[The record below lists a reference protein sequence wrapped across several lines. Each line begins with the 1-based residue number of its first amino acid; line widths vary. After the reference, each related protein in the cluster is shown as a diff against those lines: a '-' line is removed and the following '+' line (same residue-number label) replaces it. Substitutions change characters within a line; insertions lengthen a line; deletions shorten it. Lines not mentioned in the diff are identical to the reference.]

1 MPGCGVQAA
10 RKPFGEMVAVKDVSF
25 EVEPGEIF
33 GLLGPNGAG
42 KTTAIRMMLGI
53 YLPDAGEVD
62 ILGGPLDEAKKNRI
76 GYLPEE
82 RGLYLDQKL
91 EPTLVYLATLKG
103 LSEAEAKRQ
112 TARLA
117 RAHGPAGLPGE
128 EDQRAEQGHA
138 AEGPAHRHAC
148 CTSRN

>member
-1 MPGCGVQAA
+1 MPTVVVSKL
-10 RKPFGEMVAVKDVSF
+10 RKPFGETVAVKDVSF

-42 KTTAIRMMLGI
+42 KTTSIRMMLGI
-53 YLPDAGEVD
+53 YPADAGEVD
-62 ILGGPLDEAKKNRI
+62 ILGGRLDEAKKNRI

-103 LSEAEAKRQ
+103 LQRGRGQ
-112 TARLA
+112 TPPAR
-117 RAHGPAGLPGE
+117 PGSSAWTCSTTG
-128 EDQRAEQGHA
+128 R
-138 AEGPAHRHAC
+138 R
-148 CTSRN
+148 R